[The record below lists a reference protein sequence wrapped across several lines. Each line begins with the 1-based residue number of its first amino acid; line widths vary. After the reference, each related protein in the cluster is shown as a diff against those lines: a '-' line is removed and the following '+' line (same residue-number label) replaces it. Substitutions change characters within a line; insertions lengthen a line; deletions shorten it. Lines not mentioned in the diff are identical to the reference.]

1 MKKTLILVLS
11 FSVALW
17 FSGMTHAAAQ
27 GNKGQGGG
35 KPASTGLEHA
45 EATANSK
52 GVEHGIENAESKQ
65 GNEDADASKTNK
77 SKAKG
82 KKHKH
87 NKKNSH
93 AASH

>member
-1 MKKTLILVLS
+1 MKKSLMLVLS
-11 FSVALW
+11 FSIALW
-17 FSGMTHAAAQ
+17 FSGMTQAAAQ
-27 GNKGQGGG
+27 GHHEG

-45 EATANSK
+45 EATANPK

-65 GNEDADASKTNK
+65 GKEDSDASKK
-77 SKAKG
+77 GKAKG

-87 NKKNSH
+87 NRKNSN

>member
-1 MKKTLILVLS
+1 MKKSLMLVLS

-17 FSGMTHAAAQ
+17 FSGIALAAQ
-27 GNKGQGGG
+27 GRGGG

-52 GVEHGIENAESKQ
+52 GVENGIENAESKQ
-65 GNEDADASKTNK
+65 GKENTDASKSNK
-77 SKAKG
+77 GKAKG

-87 NKKNSH
+87 NKQNNNAVSH
-93 AASH
+93 